1 MPRSPT
7 TVCFDLD
14 DTLCR
19 PATPRDE
26 QVAALFERAD
36 VRPFFDATDLHR
48 RASAVDADTE
58 AEFARRLFG
67 GLVREQAPDAVAGD
81 DPEAVT
87 TALVTAAAALDAERD
102 STDVV
107 AVPGAREV
115 LADLGGTHR
124 LALVTNGGRDR
135 QRAKLEALDLVDAFD
150 TRVYAEPGEPVKPDP
165 APFERALDAVAATP
179 GETVH
184 VGNSL
189 ASDVG
194 GAHNAGLTSVW
205 LPDEHSPREGPDP
218 HHRVD
223 ALPEVPG
230 LVRSMGD

>member
-1 MPRSPT
+1 MSRAPSPT

-26 QVAALFERAD
+26 QVARLFDQAG
-36 VRPFFDATDLHR
+36 VAPFFDATDLHR
-48 RASAVDADTE
+48 RAAEVDAGTE
-58 AEFARRLFG
+58 AEFARQLFG
-67 GLVREQAPDAVAGD
+67 GLVREHRPDGD
-81 DPEAVT
+81 TEALT
-87 TALVTAAAALDAERD
+87 TALVTAAAELDAERD
-102 STDVV
+102 RTDVV
-107 AVPGAREV
+107 ALPGARET
-115 LADLGGTHR
+115 LAELRESHR

-135 QRAKLEALDLVDAFD
+135 QRAKLETLDLVDIFD
-150 TRVYAEPGEPVKPDP
+150 ARIYAEPGEPVKPDP
-165 APFERALDAVAATP
+165 APFERALDAVGAAP
-179 GETVH
+179 NEAVH

-205 LPDEHSPREGPDP
+205 FPDEHSPREGPDP

-223 ALPEVPG
+223 TLTDVPG
-230 LVRSMGD
+230 LVRSLED

>member
-1 MPRSPT
+1 MSGSPT

-26 QVAALFERAD
+26 QVAALFQRAD
-36 VRPFFDATDLHR
+36 VAPFFDATDLHR
-48 RASAVDADTE
+48 RASEIDADSE
-58 AEFARRLFG
+58 AAFARRLFG
-67 GLVREQAPDAVAGD
+67 GLVREQAPPTVAGD
-81 DPEAVT
+81 DPDAVT
-87 TALVTAAAALDAERD
+87 RALVTAAAELDAERD
-102 STDVV
+102 ASDVV
-107 AVPGAREV
+107 AVEGARAV
-115 LADLGGTHR
+115 LADLGETHR

-135 QRAKLEALDLVDAFD
+135 QLAKLEALDLVDAFD
-150 TRVYAEPGEPVKPDP
+150 ARVYAEPGEPVKPDP

-189 ASDVG
+189 TSDVG

-205 LPDEHSPREGPDP
+205 LPDEHSPRDGPEP

-230 LVRSMGD
+230 LVRAMGD